1 MMEVGLRQLRHT
13 GPADFHECRPEG
25 IAWLPVHN
33 EATALEAV
41 GVTG

>member
-1 MMEVGLRQLRHT
+1 MMEVSLHQLRHS

-25 IAWLPVHN
+25 IAWLPVHK
-33 EATALEAV
+33 EATALVTV